1 MLARRSLIRLIGWW
15 ALATVVVKPYVIP
28 AVAHAEGQR
37 CLGVVCFDE
46 QLVVAGQSLP
56 LRGVSLFE
64 YWSFDVYTG
73 AFYAVSAD
81 AAVAPVAKKLVLHY
95 HRGIEKED
103 FIKSTRS
110 MMKKNP
116 AVALDQI
123 AAECE
128 QLFTL
133 FKSVKEG
140 DRYSIEYNPE
150 KGTTLSLNDK
160 ALGTIAGEK
169 FQAAMFGIWLSN
181 HSVDS
186 KFTDALV
193 GDGKR

>member
-1 MLARRSLIRLIGWW
+1 MLSRWLWTVSLWTVS
-15 ALATVVVKPYVIP
+15 LACVLLPTGVR
-28 AVAHAEGQR
+28 AEGQR
-37 CLGVVCFDE
+37 CIGVVCFDRQLAGSE
-46 QLVVAGQSLP
+46 QPLP

-73 AFYAVSAD
+73 AFYAKSAA

-95 HRGIEKED
+95 HRSIEKED

-116 AVALDQI
+116 AVVLEQI
-123 AAECE
+123 EAECE
-128 QLFTL
+128 LLFKL

-140 DRYSIEYNPE
+140 DRYSIEYEPE

-160 ALGTIAGEK
+160 PLGTIAGEK
-169 FQAAMFGIWLSN
+169 FQAAMFGIWLST
-181 HSVDS
+181 HSVGS
-186 KFTDALV
+186 KFTEELL
-193 GDGKR
+193 GGR